1 MEMVQKIQN
10 LTPYNGV
17 VYRRREEDPGSGDVK
32 KWKSDHAFFSEKVE
46 KEIVFHRG
54 LLIMIQTSYNSYVVL
69 RNESNGRQ
77 IMRKE
82 VDPNN
87 VWAGYSSCHSRDLG

>member
-1 MEMVQKIQN
+1 MVYDLSWLLMVFICLLFQVQKIQN

-46 KEIVFHRG
+46 KEIVFHSG

-77 IMRKE
+77 VK
-82 VDPNN
+82 
-87 VWAGYSSCHSRDLG
+87 